1 MVIKTY
7 GIEQIGKHTVLLIE
21 DIQATSITEVLS
33 QKDLDVKTCL
43 RLAIKTCDALSEIHR
58 NNVIHK
64 DINPNNI
71 IWNETTD
78 ELKIIDFNISTTLS
92 REVVEAKNPNVLEG
106 TLPYLSPEQTGRMNR
121 AIDYRSDFY
130 GLGATLYHML
140 TGGYPFEAKD
150 ALGYVH
156 AHIALIPKPL
166 DGLKEEIPFTLSNI
180 VLKLMSKNAEDR
192 YQSALGLKEDL
203 QRCLNELQ
211 EKGSINPFE
220 LAQEDKP
227 DKFQF
232 PQKLYGREE
241 AIGTLLET
249 VNRVNEGT
257 EEILLVKGYSGIGKT
272 ALVQEVY
279 KPLTAKK
286 GYLISGKFDQ
296 LQKDVPYLAFL
307 QAFEGLVKQL
317 LTESDEELAKW
328 KEKLLE
334 ALKSNGK
341 VMTEVI
347 PSLVQI
353 IGEQPEVPEVP
364 PEQAKNRFNYVFQ
377 NFIATLAKPEHPL
390 TIFLDDLQWADAA
403 SLNLIEQMFAQ
414 GDKKTLLLIGAYR
427 DNEVDSV
434 HPLTHSLNTLTE
446 AGATVTTITLTPLK
460 QEHLQEIL
468 VDALHQTKEKV
479 VPLAELLQR
488 KTGGNP
494 FFIREFLKSLYIEQL
509 IRFNY
514 PQRHWEW
521 DTKEIEA
528 RGYTENVIELMA
540 GKLEALPANTHK
552 LLALAGY
559 IGNNFDLSTLA
570 AIITD
575 KDTKTSSQESSLSYL
590 EGLIGLTEGNIYSD
604 LRSALVEGYILQQGE
619 QFTFAHD
626 RIQQAAYE
634 LIPKDNREAIHF
646 RIGKSL
652 LASTTK
658 EELETKVFAIVDH
671 FNAAKNL
678 PEISSIK
685 EELINLNTRA
695 GHKATKAG
703 AYAAAL
709 NYFQQAMEHLPN
721 NHWESLYDKSLDIY
735 NNAMQAALLSGI
747 LDPIEEWF
755 KQVRYFAK
763 TPLDKYFAYATKIR
777 LLTIWDKLDE
787 IIECAQEIIRSL
799 GFRLPKNPT
808 KLELAWHLVSV
819 KSMLL
824 FKNIGLTA
832 ITPFFATNKPKVVA
846 YLQIMSQIYGSAYTT
861 GKLDVLVFIVTVGV
875 KLQLCYGPISSFL
888 FAGLGSLLSSG
899 FGDIRNALKLREMA
913 QELQSENSSGS
924 TATNFLI
931 NCFINHLEIPL
942 SQVAQNMH
950 KSIVPSLDLG
960 NKHYTVWTLIMG
972 YVYRILSGD
981 SLQELI
987 SGLEID
993 EKFINSYS
1001 EPDAIYAFQLSKS
1014 FIMCLNGKSSLEQ
1027 EFSVR
1032 DFRRDVLTGNR
1043 VFKNDSVQA
1052 TLVIWLFFLEVFFDE
1067 YRSARE
1073 FGWILDKVQN
1083 GLLGTASLQVGY
1095 MKQAISNLQLAK
1107 PNNLR
1112 KTLRYVASKQKY
1124 LKHLSKHAPMN
1135 YLHKWHLVEAERCRV
1150 IGKRGRAWHHYQEAT
1165 RLARENGF
1173 VNEEALALE
1182 LTAKF
1187 YLESN
1192 LNLAHHFLREA
1203 YDAYSRWGA
1212 LAKLKHLENKYPEV
1226 FLKTTTSSTSSDD
1239 GIIQSS
1245 SHTGTSTEKLDLVSI
1260 LKASQTL
1267 SGEIQLPNLIEK
1279 LMHTLVASAGADR
1292 GALLIPKN
1300 NDWLLAAQFS
1310 ASDNQFIESD
1320 LVMDESETLIPLRIV
1335 HYAINTQ
1342 KHIITD
1348 LEGEQDF
1355 SLQDDSYAKSAK
1367 PQSMMVLPLSNQG
1380 NLEGVVYLEN
1390 KLAKGAFT
1398 DERLA
1403 VLKHLAAQAA
1413 ISLKNAQLLAELQEN
1428 MKQLRQARQRITK
1441 AEDRQ
1446 RKELAERLHGSVQTR
1461 LSVAWRNLGNCIK
1474 ELKANSAAKQISEA
1488 LESIREEL
1496 DNLRETEVRQV
1507 SHSLHPAIVSIGL
1520 VPAIRSLIDNK
1531 PEEMEIKLEVTEEI
1545 EELDD
1550 IIENLFSEEV
1560 RLGVYRI
1567 VEEAIGNVYKHA
1579 VEATKVIICLERQ
1592 DNNLKVLVR
1601 DNGKGFDEGKFSKRL
1616 GLMSVDDR
1624 VQQLGGSWSI
1634 SQEGAGILLE
1644 ASIPIRI

>member
-1 MVIKTY
+1 
-7 GIEQIGKHTVLLIE
+7 
-21 DIQATSITEVLS
+21 
-33 QKDLDVKTCL
+33 
-43 RLAIKTCDALSEIHR
+43 
-58 NNVIHK
+58 
-64 DINPNNI
+64 
-71 IWNETTD
+71 
-78 ELKIIDFNISTTLS
+78 
-92 REVVEAKNPNVLEG
+92 
-106 TLPYLSPEQTGRMNR
+106 
-121 AIDYRSDFY
+121 
-130 GLGATLYHML
+130 
-140 TGGYPFEAKD
+140 
-150 ALGYVH
+150 
-156 AHIALIPKPL
+156 
-166 DGLKEEIPFTLSNI
+166 
-180 VLKLMSKNAEDR
+180 
-192 YQSALGLKEDL
+192 
-203 QRCLNELQ
+203 
-211 EKGSINPFE
+211 
-220 LAQEDKP
+220 
-227 DKFQF
+227 
-232 PQKLYGREE
+232 
-241 AIGTLLET
+241 
-249 VNRVNEGT
+249 
-257 EEILLVKGYSGIGKT
+257 
-272 ALVQEVY
+272 
-279 KPLTAKK
+279 
-286 GYLISGKFDQ
+286 
-296 LQKDVPYLAFL
+296 
-307 QAFEGLVKQL
+307 
-317 LTESDEELAKW
+317 
-328 KEKLLE
+328 
-334 ALKSNGK
+334 
-341 VMTEVI
+341 MTEVI

-353 IGEQPEVPEVP
+353 IGEQPEIPEVP

-377 NFIATLAKPEHPL
+377 NFIAALAKPEHPL

-434 HPLTHSLNTLTE
+434 HPLNHSLKTLTE
-446 AGATVTTITLTPLK
+446 ADATVTTITLVPLE

-468 VDALHQTKEKV
+468 ADTLHHTKEKTRSF
-479 VPLAELLQR
+479 AELVKQ

-494 FFIREFLKSLYIEQL
+494 FFIREFLKSLYVKEL
-509 IRFNY
+509 ISFNY
-514 PQRHWEW
+514 EQKQWKW
-521 DTKEIEA
+521 DTKDIEE
-528 RGYTENVIELMA
+528 RGFTENVIELMA
-540 GKLEALPANTHK
+540 KKLEALPANTHK

-559 IGNNFDLSTLA
+559 IGNNFDLPTLT
-570 AIITD
+570 AIITEAD
-575 KDTKTSSQESSLSYL
+575 KEDFPQGLSYIQ
-590 EGLIGLTEGNIYSD
+590 GLIGLSEGDVYAD
-604 LRSALVEGYILQQGE
+604 LQPALVEGYILQQGE

-634 LIPKDNREAIHF
+634 LIPKDNRETIHF

-658 EELETKVFAIVDH
+658 EELETRVFAIVDH
-671 FNAAKNL
+671 FNAARDL
-678 PEISSIK
+678 PEASSVK
-685 EELINLNTRA
+685 EELINLNTQA
-695 GHKATKAG
+695 GHKAIKAG

-709 NYFQQAMEHLPN
+709 SYFQQAMEHLPE

-824 FKNIGLTA
+824 FRNIGLTA

-942 SQVAQNMH
+942 SQVSQNMH

-972 YVYRILSGD
+972 YVYRILAGEN
-981 SLQELI
+981 LQELI

-1187 YLESN
+1187 YLDNN
-1192 LNLAHHFLREA
+1192 LSLAHHFLQEA

-1212 LAKLKHLENKYPEV
+1212 LAKLKHLENKYSEV

-1310 ASDNQFIESD
+1310 AIDSQFIESN
-1320 LVMDESETLIPLRIV
+1320 LVLDESETLIPLRLV

-1355 SLQDDSYAKSAK
+1355 SLQDDAYTQSVK

-1398 DERLA
+1398 NERLA

-1413 ISLKNAQLLAELQEN
+1413 ISLKNAYLLTELQEN
-1428 MKQLRQARQRITK
+1428 MRQLRLARQRITK

-1461 LSVAWRNLGNCIK
+1461 LSVAWHNLGNCIK
-1474 ELKANSAAKQISEA
+1474 ELKANSATKQISEA

-1496 DNLRETEVRQV
+1496 DNLREIEVRQV

-1520 VPAIRSLIDNK
+1520 VPAIRSLIDSK
-1531 PEEMEIKLEVTEEI
+1531 PEEVEIKLEVTEEV

-1550 IIENLFSEEV
+1550 IVENHFSEEV
-1560 RLGVYRI
+1560 RLGIYRV
-1567 VEEAIGNVYKHA
+1567 VEEAMSNVYRHA
-1579 VEATKVIICLERQ
+1579 EATKVTICLGQQ
-1592 DNNLKVLVR
+1592 DKNLKLSVR
-1601 DNGKGFDEGKFSKRL
+1601 DNGKGFNKDKFSKGL

-1624 VQQLGGSWSI
+1624 VQQLGGNWSI
-1634 SQEGAGILLE
+1634 SQDGSGVLVEATIHILQEL
-1644 ASIPIRI
+1644 